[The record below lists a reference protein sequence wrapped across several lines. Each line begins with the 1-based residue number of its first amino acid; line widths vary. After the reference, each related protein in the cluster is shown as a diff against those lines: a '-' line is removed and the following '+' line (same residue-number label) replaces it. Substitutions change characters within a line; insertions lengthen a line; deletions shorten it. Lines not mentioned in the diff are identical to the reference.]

1 MQENE
6 ISSQIPLQRD
16 GSACKTWFWIRLCI
30 SLITVMFSIVGIA
43 TLKHDWV
50 DWALEPVTLYRIYEL
65 IVINEFKR
73 EIAATSGRVKLRA

>member
-1 MQENE
+1 M
-6 ISSQIPLQRD
+6 IIL
-16 GSACKTWFWIRLCI
+16 
-30 SLITVMFSIVGIA
+30 MFSIVGIL

-50 DWALEPVTLYRIYEL
+50 DWALEPLNLYRIYEL